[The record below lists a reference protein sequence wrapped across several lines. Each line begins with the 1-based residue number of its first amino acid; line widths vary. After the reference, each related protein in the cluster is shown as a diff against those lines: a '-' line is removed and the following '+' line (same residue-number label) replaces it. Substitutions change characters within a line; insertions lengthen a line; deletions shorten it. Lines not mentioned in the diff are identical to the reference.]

1 MTPPRPDEEKAMAAN
16 PYDVIPAVIME
27 TIDETP
33 LIRTLRLRPERP
45 ISFQTGQFIELG
57 LPGIGEAPFTPSS
70 SQFVADSMDVTIM
83 KAGFLTEHI
92 HGAKP
97 GDRVGLRGPY
107 GSAYPRREF
116 EGRDLLLLGGGCGL
130 APLRSLFLTLLDE
143 IQKYRSITFLAG
155 AKTPGDCPYKESFP
169 VWRNHPKVRLLRAVD
184 AVPADET
191 WAEEVG
197 VVTTLL
203 RKLEIDPR
211 ESPAVVCG
219 PPVMM
224 KFGTRDLLG
233 LGFREDRIYL
243 SMEKKM
249 YCGIGQCRHCV
260 MGEYYVCKHGP
271 VFTYA
276 QIKNE
281 EGIWD

>member
-1 MTPPRPDEEKAMAAN
+1 MKPN
-16 PYDVIPAVIME
+16 PYDVVPAVLTE

-33 LIRTLRLRPERP
+33 LIRTLRLKPERP
-45 ISFQTGQFIELG
+45 VTFRTGQFIELS
-57 LPGIGEAPFTPSS
+57 LPGVGEAPFTPSS
-70 SQFVADSMDVTIM
+70 SHFVTDRMDVTIM
-83 KAGFLTEHI
+83 KAGFLTEAVHE
-92 HGAKP
+92 AKP
-97 GDRVGLRGPY
+97 GDPVGLRGPY
-107 GSAYPRREF
+107 GTAYPLDEF

-143 IQKYRSITFLAG
+143 IDRYKSVTFFAG
-155 AKTPGDCPYKESFP
+155 AKTPGDCVYRSAFLE
-169 VWRNHPKVRLLRAVD
+169 WRKHPKVRIVRAVD
-184 AVPADET
+184 AVPEGEAWD
-191 WAEEVG
+191 EEVCL
-197 VVTTLL
+197 VTKLL
-203 RKLEIDPR
+203 DKLKTDPKKT
-211 ESPAVVCG
+211 PAIVCG

-224 KFGTRDLLG
+224 KFGTLDLLK
-233 LGFREDRIYL
+233 LGFPEDRIYL

-260 MGEYYVCKHGP
+260 MGPYYVCKHGP